1 VHLRNDLFMI
11 TCAARTG
18 STMLVR
24 LLRGN
29 PALLVHGEVW
39 GDKLAGFTGSVAKRA
54 QEDPA
59 AFAALERER
68 FVRPEKVLYK
78 YFFYAP
84 GRKGVG
90 FKLKYDEM
98 VRRRWRE
105 VRALVERDCDI
116 KVIFLHRENLLERY
130 VSHQVV
136 MKQTG
141 VTNVRTGDAVPKV
154 VPFRVDVQ
162 ACLADC
168 AETRRRTEK
177 FRRAFA
183 GHRTSETT
191 YERLVRAPQA
201 ETDGL
206 FEFLGVDS
214 APVVV
219 GTEKIVRAPLTE
231 LITNYAEVERGLRDH
246 GFAAASAAV

>member
-1 VHLRNDLFMI
+1 MI

-24 LLRGN
+24 LLRCN

-39 GDKLAGFTGSVAKRA
+39 GDKMASLTGPVGKRA

-59 AFAALERER
+59 AFAELERER

-78 YFFYAP
+78 YFFYSP

-98 VRRRWRE
+98 VQPRWHE

-141 VTNVRTGDAVPKV
+141 VTNVKSGGAVPKV
-154 VPFRVDVQ
+154 MPFRVDLQ
-162 ACLADC
+162 DCLADL
-168 AETRRRTEK
+168 AQTRRRTEE

-183 GHRTSETT
+183 GHRTIETS
-191 YERLVRAPQA
+191 YERLVRAAQA

-206 FEFLGVDS
+206 FAFLGVDS
-214 APVVV
+214 APVAM

-231 LITNYAEVERGLRDH
+231 LIINYAEVERAVREH
-246 GFAAASAAV
+246 GFAPAGAGA